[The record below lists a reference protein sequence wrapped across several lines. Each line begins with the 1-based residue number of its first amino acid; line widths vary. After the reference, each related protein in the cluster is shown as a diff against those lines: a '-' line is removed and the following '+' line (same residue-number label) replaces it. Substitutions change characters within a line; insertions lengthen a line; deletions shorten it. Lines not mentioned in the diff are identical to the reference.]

1 MKSCCRAP
9 RRRFLAA
16 LGGLAFAAAA
26 PPSIAANGL
35 QAAEPLPPPPPRL
48 RDALAAVS
56 GRPVL
61 VNFWASWCAPCREEL
76 PGMVDLVERHPEIA
90 LITVAVADRAA
101 DTQRFL
107 AQTLLDGIVVVA
119 DHDQQIARAWRAG
132 MVPTT
137 YLLDARHQARARMV
151 GEADWRDPALR
162 SRIEDIL
169 IINAKDTSQ

>member
-1 MKSCCRAP
+1 
-9 RRRFLAA
+9 
-16 LGGLAFAAAA
+16 
-26 PPSIAANGL
+26 
-35 QAAEPLPPPPPRL
+35 
-48 RDALAAVS
+48 
-56 GRPVL
+56 
-61 VNFWASWCAPCREEL
+61 
-76 PGMVDLVERHPEIA
+76 MVDLVERHPEIA

>member
-1 MKSCCRAP
+1 MKPCCRAP

-26 PPSIAANGL
+26 PPSMAANGL
-35 QAAEPLPPPPPRL
+35 QATDPLPAAPSRL
-48 RDALAAVS
+48 REALADVS

-76 PGMVDLVERHPEIA
+76 PGMVELVERHPEIA
-90 LITVAVADRAA
+90 LVTVAVADRAA

-107 AQTLLDGIVVVA
+107 AQTLLDGIVVVP

-162 SRIEDIL
+162 RRIQDIL
-169 IINAKDTSQ
+169 IIDAKDASQ